1 MVNIKKRW
9 LILLVIPAFLLVCA
23 YLFVQ
28 SHFVSKQVASILSDT
43 IGSEIEFGTGLRI
56 KGLYPKLKVMIP
68 NARLKADSDGPDGL
82 QRARMENMLVSVS
95 PSLLFNE
102 ASSGEI
108 DVQLERASLITRS
121 TDWLTNNTTQTSRE
135 VDVAQFRDAIAI
147 LEDTVER
154 LAQLSIS
161 VSIEKLDYIERDSVQ
176 GSVQHHIKNA
186 LFLAEANALTASA
199 DIVWNNRNEQKITLT
214 VTDLLLSDTGS
225 LKSTEGQVAFDISP
239 SVDEFSAARGSF
251 EFAINHSGFSLEEFD
266 FNNDWLWL
274 RGVTTAIWDDT
285 DIQLESDVE
294 LRSLELGTLGQK
306 AINAN
311 QPTAQTNKRRLFPFD
326 LFTVALPLNISSE
339 AVIHLGAIRLDAM
352 PVANGSLQLSLS
364 EGVVQIESSDLT
376 LLGGESNFSME
387 INNTLAQ
394 LVGFQLKLETDDIEL
409 NRIRVGNDAQT
420 VLSRGTADTIIALK
434 GEGPSLGHIA
444 SSIDG
449 YVLASMADAQVNQR
463 FSTLI
468 DRGLVGWALERVSS
482 LGRYVG
488 LDPSETTGLSA
499 PLTFDCASLRVYIN
513 DGRAEV
519 SNGAVFEL
527 PDNSLFSSGYVD
539 LASEELGFAFRTRS
553 KSLFDWSA
561 ISIIKYAEL
570 SGSLQE
576 PKASLNATELA
587 KQGVKSASSAAWGPL
602 PSLVYSLAEA
612 GLKNSSNT
620 ECTPHIK

>member
-1 MVNIKKRW
+1 MVNVKKRW
-9 LILLVIPAFLLVCA
+9 LILLVIPVLVLACAF
-23 YLFVQ
+23 LFVQ
-28 SHFVSKQVASILSDT
+28 SHFVSKRVASILSDT
-43 IGSEIEFGTGLRI
+43 VGSDIEFGAGLRI

-68 NARLKADSDGPDGL
+68 NARMRVDSDGSDGL

-108 DVQLERASLITRS
+108 DVQLERASLIIRS
-121 TDWLTNNTTQTSRE
+121 TDWLTNNSTQTSRLL
-135 VDVAQFRDAIAI
+135 DVAELRSAIAI
-147 LEDTVER
+147 LAGTVEK
-154 LAQLSIS
+154 LAQLRIS
-161 VSIEKLDYIERDSVQ
+161 LSIEKLDYIERDSVQ

-186 LFLAEANALTASA
+186 LMLSEKNALTAAA
-199 DIVWNNRNEQKITLT
+199 DIVWNNRDEQKITAT
-214 VTDLLLSDTGS
+214 VTDLLPSNTGS
-225 LKSTEGQVAFDISP
+225 LESTAGQVAFDISP
-239 SVDEFSAARGSF
+239 SVGEYSAAKGSF
-251 EFAINHSGFSLEEFD
+251 EFDIDHSGFALEELD

-274 RGVTTAIWDDT
+274 RGITTGTWDT
-285 DIQLESDVE
+285 ADIQLETEVE
-294 LRSLELGTLGQK
+294 LRSLELGALGRN

-311 QPTAQTNKRRLFPFD
+311 QPTTQANKRRIFPFD
-326 LFTVALPLNISSE
+326 LFTVALPLNVSSE
-339 AVIHLGAIRLDAM
+339 AVLHLGAIRLDSV

-364 EGVVQIESSDLT
+364 EGVVTIESSDLT
-376 LLGGESNFSME
+376 LLGGESDFSME
-387 INNTLAQ
+387 IDNTLAQ
-394 LVGFQLKLETDDIEL
+394 LIGIQLKLESDDIEL
-409 NRIRVGNDAQT
+409 SRIQVGDNAQT

-449 YVLASMADAQVNQR
+449 YVQASIANAQINRQY
-463 FSTLI
+463 SSLI
-468 DRGLVGWALERVSS
+468 DRGLVSWALKKVSS

-488 LDPSETTGLSA
+488 RDPRKAEGLST
-499 PLTFDCASLRVYIN
+499 PLAVDCASLKVHIN

-620 ECTPHIK
+620 KCTPHIR